1 MLKLK
6 ELRIPED
13 VLELQK
19 LVRFLIEKM
28 SVLEARVIELE
39 TENKAL
45 KAENAELR
53 AENAELK
60 ARLGLDSHNS
70 SKPPST
76 DGLRKKPAFPRGKN
90 GKKGGQV
97 NHAGKTLD
105 AVKDP
110 DKIVEC
116 KVEKCTCGH
125 DLTGQTT
132 KILSRRQEFDLP
144 EPRLIVTE
152 FQALQT
158 ICPHC
163 NKIHKG
169 EFPQGINAPVQYGNR
184 VKAFITMLI
193 NNCMLS
199 FKRAQTLFN
208 DMYGY
213 NINEGTILKANQTC
227 YNNLEQSEKAIQEK
241 IIASPTVNC
250 DETGIRCAGKLHW
263 LHVASTA
270 FYTYLFAHSKRGK
283 EAIESEQSILQKF
296 FNWTVHDCWA
306 SYFNL
311 GNVKHAVC
319 GAHILRELQA
329 QIENMSDWAL
339 KFKTF
344 LLKIYKMPIDER
356 IKIKSEIQTEF
367 DLIIKQGQI
376 EEPCPEKTGKR
387 GKLKRTK
394 GRNLLE
400 RLEKLKAAV
409 LAFAFNDEVPFTNN
423 QAERDLRPVKVKL
436 KVSGCFRTFVGAEH
450 YARIAGFVSTSRKNK
465 LNVFR
470 ELYNVFIGKSFLL
483 QQTT

>member
-1 MLKLK
+1 LLKLK
-6 ELRIPED
+6 EPIITEN
-13 VLELQK
+13 VLELHE
-19 LVRFLIEKM
+19 LVRFLVNKM

-39 TENKAL
+39 
-45 KAENAELR
+45 AENVELR
-53 AENAELK
+53 

-76 DGLRKKPAFPRGKN
+76 DGFRKKPAFPRGKN

-97 NHAGKTLD
+97 NHVGKTLE

-116 KVEKCTCGH
+116 KAEKCTCGH
-125 DLTGQTT
+125 DLTGQPTE
-132 KILSRRQEFDLP
+132 ILSRRQEFDLP
-144 EPRLIVTE
+144 KPRLIVTE
-152 FQALQT
+152 FQVLQT
-158 ICPHC
+158 ICPCC
-163 NKIHKG
+163 NKVHKG
-169 EFPQGINAPVQYGNR
+169 EFPQGINAPVQYGSS
-184 VKAFITMLI
+184 VKAFTTMLI
-193 NNCMLS
+193 NDCMLS
-199 FKRAQTLFN
+199 FKRAKTLFN
-208 DMYGY
+208 DIYGY

-241 IIASPTVNC
+241 IIASSTVNC

-263 LHVASTA
+263 LHVASNA
-270 FYTYLFAHSKRGK
+270 AYTYLFAHSKRGK
-283 EAIESEQSILQKF
+283 EAIESEQSILQDF
-296 FNWTVHDCWA
+296 FNWTVHDCWG

-311 GNVKHAVC
+311 ENVKHAVC

-339 KFKTF
+339 RFKTF
-344 LLKIYKMPIDER
+344 LLEIYNTPIEER
-356 IKIKSEIQTEF
+356 IKTKPKIQTEF

-376 EEPCPEKTGKR
+376 EEPFPEKTGKR
-387 GKLKRTK
+387 GKLRRTK

-400 RLEKLKAAV
+400 RLEKLKTAV

-436 KVSGCFRTFVGAEH
+436 KVSGCFRTFIGAGY
-450 YARIAGFVSTSRKNK
+450 YARIAGFVSTSRKNE
-465 LNVFR
+465 LNVFQ
-470 ELYNVFIGKSFLL
+470 ELCNVFNGKSFLL